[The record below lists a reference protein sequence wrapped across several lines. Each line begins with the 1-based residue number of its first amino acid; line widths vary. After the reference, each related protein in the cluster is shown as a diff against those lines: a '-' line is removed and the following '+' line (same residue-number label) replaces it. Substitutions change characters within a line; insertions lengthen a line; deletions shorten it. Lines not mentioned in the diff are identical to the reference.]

1 MTIDFDNLILNC
13 GLSLVSAL
21 AGAYA
26 GTRAATAWQ
35 TRMQSHAEARQTEA
49 TLLKSM
55 LVCRHLAMMVD
66 KVKKKAFDGDQP
78 KEWQEVN
85 IIGIWLTNEV
95 GHEIHTMLSAVS
107 ADNWQ
112 LAEDAAHAEWVAKS
126 VFAVAGQRDIEF
138 THLQKFILEK
148 GAPGKMTKAMA
159 VDLIGEAW
167 ASKLD
172 SLTKDLQGAIL
183 EAGKQNLTVH
193 NKLAE
198 LLKFKKAKPSI
209 FSRIKSKTSA

>member
-1 MTIDFDNLILNC
+1 MTIEVDSLILNC

-26 GTRAATAWQ
+26 GTRAATVWQ
-35 TRMQSHAEARQTEA
+35 THMQQRSEAKQAEA
-49 TLLKSM
+49 TLLKSI

-66 KVKKKAFDGDQP
+66 KVKKKTFVENIP

-85 IIGIWLTNEV
+85 IIGIWLTNDV
-95 GHEIHTMLSAVS
+95 GHEIQTMLGAVS
-107 ADNWQ
+107 GDKWQ
-112 LAEDAAHAEWVAKS
+112 LVEDAAHAEWVAKS
-126 VFAVAGQRDIEF
+126 VFSVAQQRDIEF

-148 GAPGKMTKAMA
+148 GAPGKMTKAQA
-159 VDLIGEAW
+159 VALIGDAW

-172 SLTKDLQGAIL
+172 SLTKDLQNAIL
-183 EAGKQNLTVH
+183 EAEKQNLDVH

-198 LLKFKKAKPSI
+198 IL
-209 FSRIKSKTSA
+209 KSKRAKKSA